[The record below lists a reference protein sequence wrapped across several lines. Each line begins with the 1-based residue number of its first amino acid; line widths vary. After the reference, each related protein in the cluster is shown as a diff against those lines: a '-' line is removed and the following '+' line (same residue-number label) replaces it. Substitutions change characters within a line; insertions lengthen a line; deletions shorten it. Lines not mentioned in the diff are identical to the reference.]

1 MVEIA
6 LIVGVYSYLIFG
18 LGLLSQLGTVQIKAV
33 TFLLLFSIFYLI
45 YAKNT
50 LLKKEIKDLW
60 LVLKKERL
68 SLLLFLILVLGAIV
82 NLIGVLGPE
91 LAFDS
96 LWYHLTLP
104 KIYLREQKIF
114 FLKGGLFYYSS
125 LPKLT
130 EMLYLA
136 SLVFSPD
143 GILAKFIH
151 FLFGI
156 FSVIAL
162 FNLSKRY
169 LRTKQSLLAAVL
181 FYTSLIVGWE
191 SIAAYVDLTRTFFEI
206 LALDLFL
213 QWNDSR
219 GKKMLLYESAIMMGL
234 AFSTKLIAFASLL
247 TFLILIF
254 AAGKK
259 LQFSLRYFLLT
270 IFIVSPWLV
279 FSYIS
284 AGNPVYPVFG
294 GILDANHHFA
304 GFNLFTFIKDIWKLF
319 YHPADMT
326 SPLFLI
332 FFPFILG
339 YSFNKKTNSIKK
351 LLVYFFLALF
361 FWYLTPRTGGSRF
374 FLPYLPILSFLIVIS
389 LGNERKFYQKFL
401 LITVLFC
408 SLINIG
414 YRFLANYKFLKVIL
428 GRESKEKFLVEK
440 LDFNNND
447 FYDPGQEIKKIVRDD
462 LVLVF
467 GSHNLFYAD
476 FRFFHE
482 SFAPKSVKYSYI
494 LTQNFSLD
502 KKYGQLKELYYHPK
516 TNVKLYLYGGSIK

>member
-6 LIVGVYSYLIFG
+6 LAVGVYSYLIFG

-33 TFLLLFSIFYLI
+33 TFLLFFSICCLI

-60 LVLKKERL
+60 LVLKKDRF
-68 SLLLFLILVLGAIV
+68 SFVLFLILVLGVIV
-82 NLIGVLGPE
+82 NLIGALGPE

-125 LPKLT
+125 MPKLT

-162 FNLSKRY
+162 FNFSKRY
-169 LRTKQSLLAAVL
+169 LKTKQSLLVTVL

-191 SIAAYVDLTRTFFEI
+191 SITAYVDLSRTFFEI

-213 QWNDSR
+213 QWGENR
-219 GKKMLLYESAIMMGL
+219 ERKVLLYESAIMMGL
-234 AFSTKLIAFASLL
+234 AVSAKLIAFASLL
-247 TFLILIF
+247 IFLILILIT
-254 AAGKK
+254 GKK
-259 LQFSLRYFLLT
+259 LLSSLRYLLLAVFT
-270 IFIVSPWLV
+270 VSPWLV

-284 AGNPVYPVFG
+284 TGNPIYPVFG
-294 GILDANHHFA
+294 GLLDANHRFA
-304 GFNLFTFIKDIWKLF
+304 GFNLIAFIKDIWKLF

-326 SPLFLI
+326 SPIFLI

-339 YSFNKKTNSIKK
+339 YCLNKKTKSTKI
-351 LLVYFFLALF
+351 LLVYFFLSLL
-361 FWYLTPRTGGSRF
+361 FWYLTPRTGGTRF
-374 FLPYLPILSFLIVIS
+374 FLPYLSVLSFLVVIS
-389 LGNERKFYQKFL
+389 LENAGKFFQKFL
-401 LITVLFC
+401 LITIFFC

-414 YRFLANYKFLKVIL
+414 YRFLANYKFLKVVL
-428 GRESKEKFLVEK
+428 GLESKEKFLVEK
-440 LDFNNND
+440 LDFSNND

-482 SFAPKSVKYSYI
+482 SFAPKSIKYSYI
-494 LTQNFSLD
+494 LTQNFLLS
-502 KKYGQLKELYYHPK
+502 KKYGHLKELYFQPQ
-516 TNVKLYLYGGSIK
+516 TNVKLYLYGGSMK